1 MCNRGLTPRKAQTIS
16 HVREQPA
23 DTKARARYL
32 DFCAARISEVFLSLS
47 DERTYQMMEEA
58 ALEAGLEI
66 GSLGFSEMMD
76 LVTQRL
82 RRNVPLPEFED
93 WVQEYRE
100 SPERFDG
107 LFLDP
112 RPTAGDDDTTGGS
125 EE

>member
-16 HVREQPA
+16 HVRDEPA
-23 DTKARARYL
+23 DTEARARYL

-47 DERTYQMMEEA
+47 DERTYQLMEEA

-82 RRNVPLPEFED
+82 RQNVPLPKFDD
-93 WVQEYRE
+93 WIEEYRK
-100 SPERFDG
+100 SPERFDH
-107 LFLDP
+107 LFLEP
-112 RPTAGDDDTTGGS
+112 RPTTGDDDSTGDG
-125 EE
+125 EG

>member
-16 HVREQPA
+16 HVREEPA
-23 DTKARARYL
+23 DTEARARYL

-47 DERTYQMMEEA
+47 DERTYQLMEEA

-93 WVQEYRE
+93 WVREYRE
-100 SPERFDG
+100 SPERFDH

-112 RPTAGDDDTTGGS
+112 RLSTGGEDTTGDS